1 MTSDQ
6 ELISRYL
13 DDELRED
20 DRYELNQRVKTS
32 PQFASA
38 LAQAVLLHDRLRGE
52 LQAQAFSTATTTSE
66 VISPRETR
74 AASSFVGRGAWA
86 VALSLMV
93 LASFVAA
100 VTWLGSSQG
109 ELAASQEVDRLI
121 AAQQQSPDRTYQI
134 TVEQI
139 APDSNFPN
147 GDDGRPPKP
156 PLDQAR
162 LYVRRGHQFVL
173 VRPLPDGEAFITGS
187 NGLESWAVRPSG
199 PVRVS
204 DDLTRF
210 QHDLPGHEHQMPLI
224 NIEEGMQRLLAAY
237 EVEFQSVESTEDQ
250 AEPMRRLIAKRKPGN
265 RGPEQVEITYA
276 EQSRLIHEMRFT
288 EMPYGPQRLTIRL
301 TLLEQQD
308 LGPKFFAHPSHHQ
321 PDRPVERE

>member
-13 DDELRED
+13 DDELAED
-20 DRYELNQRVKTS
+20 DRQELNQRVKAS

-52 LQAQAFSTATTTSE
+52 LQAQAFSTKTT
-66 VISPRETR
+66 VPAAISPREPKH
-74 AASSFVGRGAWA
+74 ASSFVRTGAWT

-134 TVEQI
+134 TVEKTG
-139 APDSNFPN
+139 PDPNFPN

-156 PLDQAR
+156 PIDQAR
-162 LYVRRGHQFVL
+162 LYVRRGNQFVL
-173 VRPLPDGEAFITGS
+173 VRPLPEGETFITGS
-187 NGLESWAVRPSG
+187 NGLESWAVRPIG

-210 QHDLPGHEHQMPLI
+210 QHDVPGHEHQMPLI
-224 NIEEGMQRLLAAY
+224 NIEDGMQRLLAAY
-237 EVEFQSVESTEDQ
+237 QVEFQPIESNEDQ
-250 AEPMRRLIAKRKPGN
+250 AEPMRRLIAEKRLGN
-265 RGPEQVEITYA
+265 RGPKQVEITYA
-276 EQSRLIHEMRFT
+276 EQSGLIHEMRFI
-288 EMPYGPQRLTIRL
+288 EMPYGPQRLTLHI
-301 TLLEQQD
+301 TLLEQHD
-308 LGPKFFAHPSHHQ
+308 LGPKFFAHQAHHD